1 MGSLISIELA
11 LAFLGLG
18 FVVGIP
24 LAVGEVY
31 GNKLVKNLV
40 VLPIVEFFRS
50 IPALVLLF
58 LFYFGANL

>member
-1 MGSLISIELA
+1 MGTLISIELA

-31 GNKLVKNLV
+31 GNKFVKNLT
-40 VLPIVEFFRS
+40 VLPIVEFFDLFLLLS
-50 IPALVLLF
+50 SFFSFTLELVL
-58 LFYFGANL
+58 